1 LFELRTFERFV
12 CLWFDLR
19 VGAYLEESSGG
30 IVEVGKGEGQ
40 KKKKGIWGGCG
51 RYLMLFPDQ
60 RDGLADCEMD
70 ACNEAILFTFS
81 YSDFSI
87 RLKHVNE

>member
-1 LFELRTFERFV
+1 MRTFERFV

-40 KKKKGIWGGCG
+40 KKEGDLG
-51 RYLMLFPDQ
+51 RMWTVSY
-60 RDGLADCEMD
+60 A
-70 ACNEAILFTFS
+70 FS
-81 YSDFSI
+81 RSA
-87 RLKHVNE
+87 RRAG

>member
-1 LFELRTFERFV
+1 MRISRRALAGSSRLERV
-12 CLWFDLR
+12 K
-19 VGAYLEESSGG
+19 V
-30 IVEVGKGEGQ
+30 

-70 ACNEAILFTFS
+70 ACNETILFTFS
-81 YSDFSI
+81 CSDFSI
-87 RLKHVNE
+87 RHKHVNE